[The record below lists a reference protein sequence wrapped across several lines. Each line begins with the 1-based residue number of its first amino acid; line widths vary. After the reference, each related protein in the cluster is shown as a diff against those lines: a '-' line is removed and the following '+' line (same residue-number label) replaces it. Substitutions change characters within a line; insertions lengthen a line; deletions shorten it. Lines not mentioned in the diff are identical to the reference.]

1 MGKAYKIG
9 DTVTLYFG
17 DAMRELLSKP
27 LRKKNIY
34 FVDCKIVA
42 IEGDNLTVFSKMKS
56 SKDNPPYKVMGICV
70 TKDDNHI
77 LPEGALEELREIEKE
92 QLIEFASGHGFNA
105 KEFKDA
111 LKPYRKG
118 HKKD

>member
-17 DAMRELLSKP
+17 DTMRELLSKA

-42 IEGDNLTVFSKMKS
+42 IEGDTLTVFSKMKS
-56 SKDNPPYKVMGICV
+56 SKENQPYKVMGICV

-77 LPEGALEELREIEKE
+77 LPEGALEQLRNIEKE
-92 QLIEFASGHGFNA
+92 QLNEFALEHGFNT

-118 HKKD
+118 YKKD